1 MSAPTLDPQSE
12 DLRAPI
18 VGKTT
23 QKEIDMGLL
32 DDLLAGAMGGAAGQ
46 RSQGRAPSPAGGGDM
61 SRILM
66 ALMPVVLAML
76 AGRGGGGRANAAPQG
91 GGLEDILGQ
100 MLGGGAQR
108 GGMPGGGL
116 GDLLGQVLG
125 GGAAMGGGGMRG
137 GGAPEGLG
145 GISDLLRQLDQ
156 SGFGREAQSWV
167 GAGDNLP
174 ISPGAVEQIFGRGGL
189 ENIARYAGLS
199 EQETSQ
205 GLSQLLPE
213 VVNHVTP
220 SGEVPDLDQLTASI
234 ESLAR
239 SMRA

>member
-1 MSAPTLDPQSE
+1 
-12 DLRAPI
+12 
-18 VGKTT
+18 
-23 QKEIDMGLL
+23 MGLL
-32 DDLLAGAMGGAAGQ
+32 DDLLAGAMGGAMGQ
-46 RSQGRAPSPAGGGDM
+46 RPQGRAQAPAGGADM

-66 ALMPVVLAML
+66 SLLPVVLAML
-76 AGRGGGGRANAAPQG
+76 AGRGGGNRANVGPQG

-116 GDLLGQVLG
+116 GDILGQVLG
-125 GGAAMGGGGMRG
+125 GGAAMGGGAR

-156 SGFGREAQSWV
+156 SGYGREAQSWV
-167 GAGDNLP
+167 STGQNLP
-174 ISPGAVEQIFGRGGL
+174 IAPDAMEQIFGRGGL
-189 ENIARYAGLS
+189 ANIARYAGLS
-199 EQETSQ
+199 EQETSE

-220 SGEVPDLDQLTASI
+220 SGEVPDLDQLTASV

-239 SMRA
+239 GLRG

>member
-1 MSAPTLDPQSE
+1 
-12 DLRAPI
+12 
-18 VGKTT
+18 
-23 QKEIDMGLL
+23 MGLL
-32 DDLLAGAMGGAAGQ
+32 EDLLAGAMGGAAGQ
-46 RSQGRAPSPAGGGDM
+46 RPQGRAQAPAGGGDM

-76 AGRGGGGRANAAPQG
+76 SGRGGGNRANVGPQG

-125 GGAAMGGGGMRG
+125 GGAAMGGGGIRG
-137 GGAPEGLG
+137 GGAAEGLG

-167 GAGDNLP
+167 STGDNLP
-174 ISPGAVEQIFGRGGL
+174 ISPGAMEQIFGRGGL

-213 VVNHVTP
+213 VVNRVTP

>member
-1 MSAPTLDPQSE
+1 
-12 DLRAPI
+12 
-18 VGKTT
+18 
-23 QKEIDMGLL
+23 MGLL
-32 DDLLAGAMGGAAGQ
+32 EDLLSGAMGGAMGQ
-46 RSQGRAPSPAGGGDM
+46 PAQARRQAPAAVGGDM

-66 ALMPVVLAML
+66 SLLPVVLAML
-76 AGRGGGGRANAAPQG
+76 AGRSGGNRANVGPQG

-116 GDLLGQVLG
+116 GDILGQVLG
-125 GGAAMGGGGMRG
+125 GGAAMGGGG
-137 GGAPEGLG
+137 APEGLG
-145 GISDLLRQLDQ
+145 GISDLLKQLDQ
-156 SGFGREAQSWV
+156 TGFGKEANSWV
-167 GAGDNLP
+167 STGQNLP
-174 ISPGAVEQIFGRGGL
+174 IAPGAMEQIFGRGGL

-199 EQETSQ
+199 EQETSE

-220 SGEVPDLDQLTASI
+220 GGEVPDLDQLTASI